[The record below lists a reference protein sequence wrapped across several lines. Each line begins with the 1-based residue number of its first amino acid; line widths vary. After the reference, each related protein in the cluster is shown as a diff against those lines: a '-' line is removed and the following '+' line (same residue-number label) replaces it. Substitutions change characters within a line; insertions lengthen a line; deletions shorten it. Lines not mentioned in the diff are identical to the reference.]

1 MTKLSPEVAKNV
13 DHWSSDLFD
22 ESTRSEIKNLENN
35 QEELEDRFY
44 KNRSSNSSWLFYKFF
59 I

>member
-22 ESTRSEIKNLENN
+22 ESTRAEIKNLE
-35 QEELEDRFY
+35 
-44 KNRSSNSSWLFYKFF
+44 KSF
-59 I
+59 IYYQNGLLRPQQNYFLHHP

>member
-44 KNRSSNSSWLFYKFF
+44 KNLDF
-59 I
+59 